1 MEELQKLF
9 AFMIKSKRKYISPKT
24 LSETIVDENGRP
36 VQLGDQKDVEEFNIN
51 FLARVDEA
59 ISAQNSSVLRSTLK
73 SQMSLGPK
81 GDRTSLVIQGESFVS
96 RSFFGKQLITTH
108 AVDSKNNPIEIDEEM
123 MFGQVLI
130 NPRADNIYQG
140 WDDNAFSEVDDF
152 VTHDGMKTKAQ
163 QESWILKPPN
173 ALFLQIQRAAFDKST
188 CQLKKVTHPV
198 QFDKVIYIDRFLER
212 NKKRSLEIRKQVL
225 VLKTELKKKKEQL
238 KDFIEFGKQKRSLL
252 ETLDGTLEFLE
263 AQHTKCAGTAHEH
276 LSQGNLDSHLP
287 SFISITKGYIK
298 SVTGRIGQL
307 YKQIENIKDRIT
319 SAYGEMRDTPY
330 ELHAIWAHSGV
341 PESGHYIAYV
351 HDKNKNKWR
360 KCNDRVVK
368 EEDESNIFPALK
380 DIANTPVLADAY
392 CLLYV
397 RKDIPRKGEGK
408 ASILPVNAAVDDYS
422 KLLTPAL
429 EKFVAEDNKSLDT
442 EIAAYKKRQ
451 LAATIC
457 TEYNYRIQQLQSF
470 LNKLGCETFNFI
482 SYLYYSQNNL
492 WKWELLDKIVRKVRD
507 DHVGLGEMQKE
518 EKLMVEL
525 NRALASSNAPVKVI
539 ELSPAQINMLRV
551 AKEDY
556 RAVIFDWMV
565 QKYVLEKIIS
575 KEWMK
580 AVDAIA
586 LYFVQAS
593 YMTKRNY
600 ERMNDIA
607 KILAL
612 RLVSC
617 VSEKLMEKKVKEVIT
632 YIDTISVL
640 CIKYIPRDDPHTR
653 LITKVLSSVINN
665 TKSLFTQEEFA
676 RAEELIQRI
685 REFPL
690 ILHSKIPKDYPDV
703 SFCVSGVGD

>member
-1 MEELQKLF
+1 
-9 AFMIKSKRKYISPKT
+9 
-24 LSETIVDENGRP
+24 
-36 VQLGDQKDVEEFNIN
+36 
-51 FLARVDEA
+51 
-59 ISAQNSSVLRSTLK
+59 
-73 SQMSLGPK
+73 
-81 GDRTSLVIQGESFVS
+81 
-96 RSFFGKQLITTH
+96 
-108 AVDSKNNPIEIDEEM
+108 
-123 MFGQVLI
+123 
-130 NPRADNIYQG
+130 
-140 WDDNAFSEVDDF
+140 
-152 VTHDGMKTKAQ
+152 
-163 QESWILKPPN
+163 
-173 ALFLQIQRAAFDKST
+173 
-188 CQLKKVTHPV
+188 
-198 QFDKVIYIDRFLER
+198 
-212 NKKRSLEIRKQVL
+212 
-225 VLKTELKKKKEQL
+225 
-238 KDFIEFGKQKRSLL
+238 
-252 ETLDGTLEFLE
+252 
-263 AQHTKCAGTAHEH
+263 
-276 LSQGNLDSHLP
+276 
-287 SFISITKGYIK
+287 
-298 SVTGRIGQL
+298 
-307 YKQIENIKDRIT
+307 
-319 SAYGEMRDTPY
+319 
-330 ELHAIWAHSGV
+330 
-341 PESGHYIAYV
+341 
-351 HDKNKNKWR
+351 
-360 KCNDRVVK
+360 
-368 EEDESNIFPALK
+368 
-380 DIANTPVLADAY
+380 
-392 CLLYV
+392 
-397 RKDIPRKGEGK
+397 
-408 ASILPVNAAVDDYS
+408 
-422 KLLTPAL
+422 
-429 EKFVAEDNKSLDT
+429 
-442 EIAAYKKRQ
+442 
-451 LAATIC
+451 
-457 TEYNYRIQQLQSF
+457 
-470 LNKLGCETFNFI
+470 
-482 SYLYYSQNNL
+482 
-492 WKWELLDKIVRKVRD
+492 
-507 DHVGLGEMQKE
+507 MQKE